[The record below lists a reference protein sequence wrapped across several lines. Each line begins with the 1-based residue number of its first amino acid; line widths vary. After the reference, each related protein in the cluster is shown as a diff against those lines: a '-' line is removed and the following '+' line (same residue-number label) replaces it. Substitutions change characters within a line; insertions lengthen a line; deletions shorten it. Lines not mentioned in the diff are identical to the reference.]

1 MELYDI
7 IRPIIDIS
15 ILAYILY
22 SVYEIVVK
30 TQTQQIIKAISVIF
44 IVYVIAH
51 FLQLDTILWLLSII
65 SPGIIIGL
73 AVIFQS
79 ELKKIILGI
88 GRGNLTGRV
97 QQEVISNVIDA
108 AKELSKAKRGMLVV
122 FARTSSLKDSV
133 LNGTHLNADVSTSL
147 LVTIFMHD
155 TPLHDGA
162 VVIENGKISQA
173 GAYLPLSEQH
183 DIAKTFGTRHRAALG
198 LSEVSD
204 AIILIVSEETRSIS
218 LAYESKLYYD
228 LTVEQITEILKK
240 EFNVKNESAE
250 DKNNDNYRT

>member
-1 MELYDI
+1 MGVYDF

-15 ILAYILY
+15 ILAFILY
-22 SVYEIVVK
+22 SAYEIVVK

-51 FLQLDTILWLLSII
+51 FFQLNTILWLLSII

-88 GRGNLTGRV
+88 GRRTLTGKV
-97 QQEVISNVIDA
+97 QQEVITHVIDA
-108 AKELSKAKRGMLVV
+108 ANELSKAKRGMLVA
-122 FARTSSLKDSV
+122 FARSDSLRDKILHV
-133 LNGTHLNADVSTSL
+133 GVPLNADISSSL

-173 GAYLPLSEQH
+173 GAYLPISAQH

-204 AIILIVSEETRSIS
+204 AIILIVSEETRSLS
-218 LAYESKLYYD
+218 LAYDSKLYYD
-228 LTVEQITEILKK
+228 LTPEQIIEILKK
-240 EFNVKNESAE
+240 EFNVKKESSE
-250 DKNNDNYRT
+250 EKNNDTK

>member
-15 ILAYILY
+15 ILAFILY
-22 SVYEIVVK
+22 SAYEIVVK

-44 IVYVIAH
+44 VVYVIAH

-97 QQEVISNVIDA
+97 QQEVITNVIDA

-133 LNGTHLNADVSTSL
+133 LNGTHLNADVSPSL

-173 GAYLPLSEQH
+173 GAYLPISAQH

-204 AIILIVSEETRSIS
+204 AIILIVSEETRSLS
-218 LAYESKLYYD
+218 LAYDSKLYYD
-228 LTVEQITEILKK
+228 LTAEQITEILKK
-240 EFNVKNESAE
+240 EFNVKNESTE
-250 DKNNDNYRT
+250 DKK

>member
-15 ILAYILY
+15 ILAFILY
-22 SVYEIVVK
+22 SAYEIVIK

-44 IVYVIAH
+44 VVYVIAH

-88 GRGNLTGRV
+88 GKRRLTGKM
-97 QQEVISNVIDA
+97 QQEVITHVMDA
-108 AKELSKAKRGMLVV
+108 AKELAKAKRGMLVV
-122 FARTSSLKDSV
+122 FGRSSSLKDSILHHGV
-133 LNGTHLNADVSTSL
+133 TLNADISSSL

-162 VVIENGKISQA
+162 VVIENDKLIQA
-173 GAYLPLSEQH
+173 GAYLPISEQH

-204 AIILIVSEETRSIS
+204 AIILIVSEETKSLS
-218 LAYESKLYYD
+218 LAYDSKLYYD

-240 EFNVKNESAE
+240 ELNAKKETPE
-250 DKNNDNYRT
+250 GEK

>member
-183 DIAKTFGTRHRAALG
+183 DIAKTFGTRHRASLG
-198 LSEVSD
+198 LSEASD

-250 DKNNDNYRT
+250 DKK

>member
-15 ILAYILY
+15 ILAFILY
-22 SVYEIVVK
+22 SAYEIVIK

-44 IVYVIAH
+44 VVYVIAH
-51 FLQLDTILWLLSII
+51 FLQLDTILWLLSLI

-88 GRGNLTGRV
+88 GKRRLTGKM
-97 QQEVISNVIDA
+97 QQQVITHVIDA
-108 AKELSKAKRGMLVV
+108 AKELSKAKRGMLVA
-122 FARTSSLKDSV
+122 FTRSDNLKDIILHHGV
-133 LNGTHLNADVSTSL
+133 KLNADISPEL

-162 VVIENGKISQA
+162 VVIENGKLTEA
-173 GAYLPLSEQH
+173 GAYLPASEQR
-183 DIAKTFGTRHRAALG
+183 DMMKAFKGTRHRAALG
-198 LSEVSD
+198 LSEQSD
-204 AIILIVSEETRSIS
+204 AIILIVSEETRALS

-228 LTVEQITEILKK
+228 LTVEQITEILTK
-240 EFNVKNESAE
+240 ELNATAE
-250 DKNNDNYRT
+250 TPEGEK